1 MVFLN
6 VQQYQLA
13 LFLINEKAINDKN
26 MIEYFKL
33 NIVKYYKDIFLKNT
47 SIEEAEP
54 ITFKKV

>member
-33 NIVKYYKDIFLKNT
+33 NIVKYY
-47 SIEEAEP
+47 
-54 ITFKKV
+54 